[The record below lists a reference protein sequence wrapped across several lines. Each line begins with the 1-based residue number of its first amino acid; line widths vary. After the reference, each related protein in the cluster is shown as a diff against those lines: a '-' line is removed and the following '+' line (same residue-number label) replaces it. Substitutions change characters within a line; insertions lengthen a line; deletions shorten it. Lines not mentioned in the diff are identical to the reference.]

1 MRTCKALVIG
11 GSAGSL
17 NILFKF
23 LPKLR
28 HDLSFPIILVVHRKA
43 GKEEMLTELLA
54 SKTLLK
60 VKEAQEKET
69 LEPSVLYIAP
79 PSYHLLVEKDLTLSL
94 DASEKV
100 NFSRPSI
107 DVSFE
112 SAADTFEEGLVA
124 LLLSGANSDGT
135 NGLKRVKEKGGIT
148 LIQDPDSAQIPFMPQ
163 HASEHAPIDHVLK
176 PELIAPFLNSLNDDS
191 YGKI

>member
-23 LPKLR
+23 LPS
-28 HDLSFPIILVVHRKA
+28 LSASLLFPIILVVHRKA

-54 SKTLLK
+54 SKTQLK
-60 VKEAQEKET
+60 VKEAEEKET
-69 LEPSVLYIAP
+69 LEASTLYIAP
-79 PSYHLLVEKDLTLSL
+79 PGYHLLMEKDRTLSL

-135 NGLKRVKEKGGIT
+135 SGLQKVKERGGLT
-148 LIQDPDSAQIPFMPQ
+148 LVQDPESAQVSFMPQ
-163 HASEHAPIDHVLK
+163 NAIDHAPIDHVLK
-176 PELIAPFLNSLNDDS
+176 PEQIAPLLNSLNDDS

>member
-43 GKEEMLTELLA
+43 GKEEMLTDLLS

-69 LEPSVLYIAP
+69 LEASVLYIAP
-79 PSYHLLVEKDLTLSL
+79 PGYHLLIEKDLSLSL

-135 NGLKRVKEKGGIT
+135 SGLLRVKEKGGLT

-163 HASEHAPIDHVLK
+163 HAADYAPIDHILK
-176 PELIAPFLNSLNDDS
+176 PEQIAPFLNSLNDDS